1 VKQLWKRYAER
12 IDLLSLR
19 ERVMVFS
26 ALMVVL
32 LAVVYTAYIDGEVK
46 KEARLSSTIAK
57 KQAEGKALQDQLMK
71 VATSRGLDPDRVPR
85 EQLEAVR
92 KQLAGIES
100 QISAE
105 ERKFTAPAQMRKV
118 VEELLA
124 RNRAIQLVAM
134 KSLPTTSIAEAQV
147 QAQAGSKPAPVK
159 PSAAERLIF
168 RHGIEITVSGPY
180 LDLLAYLSDL
190 ERLPTQLYWS
200 SLDIDASR
208 YPRHTMRLT
217 VYTLS
222 LDRAWLSV

>member
-1 VKQLWKRYAER
+1 MKQLWKRYAER

-134 KSLPTTSIAEAQV
+134 KSLPATSIAEAR
-147 QAQAGSKPAPVK
+147 AQAGSKPAPVK
-159 PSAAERLIF
+159 PSGAERLIF

-208 YPRHTMRLT
+208 YPRHTMKLT

>member
-46 KEARLSSTIAK
+46 KEARLSSAIAK

-71 VATSRGLDPDRVPR
+71 IATSRGLDPDRIPR

-92 KQLAGIES
+92 KQLADVES

-105 ERKFTAPAQMRKV
+105 ERKFTAPAQMRRV

-124 RNRAIQLVAM
+124 RSRAIQLVAM
-134 KSLPTTSIAEAQV
+134 KSLPTTSIAEARA
-147 QAQAGSKPAPVK
+147 QAQAGSKPAAVK
-159 PSAAERLIF
+159 PSGAERLIF
-168 RHGIEITVSGPY
+168 RHGIEIAVNGPY
-180 LDLLAYLSDL
+180 LDLLAYLAAL

-208 YPRHTMRLT
+208 YPRHTMKLI

>member
-1 VKQLWKRYAER
+1 MKQLWKRYAER

-71 VATSRGLDPDRVPR
+71 VATSRGLDPDRIPR

-92 KQLAGIES
+92 KQLADVES

-134 KSLPTTSIAEAQV
+134 KSLPATSIAEV
-147 QAQAGSKPAPVK
+147 RTQAGSKPAPVK
-159 PSAAERLIF
+159 PSGAERLIF

-208 YPRHTMRLT
+208 YPRHTMKLT

>member
-1 VKQLWKRYAER
+1 MKRLWKRYAER

-26 ALMVVL
+26 ALMAVL

-46 KEARLSSTIAK
+46 KEARLSSAIAK
-57 KQAEGKALQDQLMK
+57 KQAEGKALQDQLVK
-71 VATSRGLDPDRVPR
+71 VATSRGADPDRVPR

-92 KQLAGIES
+92 KQLTETES
-100 QISAE
+100 RISTE

-124 RNRAIQLVAM
+124 RNRAIRLVAM
-134 KSLPTTSIAEAQV
+134 KSLPTTSIAEAR
-147 QAQAGSKPAPVK
+147 AQAGSKPEPVK

-168 RHGIEITVSGPY
+168 RHGIEITVSGSY

-190 ERLPTQLYWS
+190 EALPTQLYWS

>member
-1 VKQLWKRYAER
+1 MKQLWKRYAER

-26 ALMVVL
+26 ALMAVL
-32 LAVVYTAYIDGEVK
+32 LAVVYTAYIDGEVR
-46 KEARLSSTIAK
+46 KEARLSSAIAK
-57 KQAEGKALQDQLMK
+57 KQAESKALQDQLMK

-92 KQLAGIES
+92 KRLADIEA

-118 VEELLA
+118 IEELLA
-124 RNRAIQLVAM
+124 RNRAVQLVAM
-134 KSLPTTSIAEAQV
+134 KSLPTTSIAEV
-147 QAQAGSKPAPVK
+147 RAQAAGKPAPLK
-159 PSAAERLIF
+159 PSGAERLIF

-180 LDLLAYLSDL
+180 LDLLAYLRDL
-190 ERLPTQLYWS
+190 EQLPTQLYWS
-200 SLDIDASR
+200 SLDVDASR
-208 YPRHTMRLT
+208 YPRHTMKLT

-222 LDRAWLSV
+222 LDRTWLSV